1 MQTRTFQARNMTEA
15 MQMVKAE
22 LGPDAMIISSRSERR
37 KGILGIFTR
46 PVIRITAAVEP
57 PAPRRSFSYGEEETR
72 DDSTRDEF
80 RRSMLEPLARELREL
95 RERVDS
101 LVVREGSA
109 AGDRSLQPGPSPDA
123 QALRQPDAEEGRPEV
138 QEFKRM
144 LLDAVKAE
152 VETATQPVADG
163 PVETAAEPA
172 PLGRVSAALHR
183 AGLGEA
189 AIRLLMEKA
198 LSSNVRIDREEELM
212 ERLKESLETTVKC
225 TGPIRL
231 KKNGTK
237 IAALVGPTGVGKTTT
252 IAKLA
257 ALYTMG
263 RKARVALVT
272 IDTFRVGAV
281 EQLKTYSR
289 IMGVP
294 LEVASTP
301 KELESA
307 LSRHQDKNLI
317 LIDTVGRSPRDREML
332 EGLRTML
339 DSSFSIETHLC
350 VAATT
355 RERELKAI
363 VESFGVLGATRLLVT
378 KLDESCSFGAIVN
391 LQTDKKLPLSYFTRG
406 QRVPED
412 IEPASGRKVAEL
424 ILGE

>member
-1 MQTRTFQARNMTEA
+1 MTEA

-22 LGPDAMIISSRSERR
+22 LGPDAMIISSRKERR

-46 PVIRITAAVEP
+46 PVIRITVAVEP
-57 PAPRRSFSYGEEETR
+57 PAPRRNVSCREEEPLE
-72 DDSTRDEF
+72 DSTRDEF

-95 RERVDS
+95 RQRVDS
-101 LVVREGSA
+101 LTVRDEAASMDRGLSQAQGKKASA
-109 AGDRSLQPGPSPDA
+109 AAPRPRST
-123 QALRQPDAEEGRPEV
+123 EEGTPEV
-138 QEFKRM
+138 REFKRM

-152 VETATQPVADG
+152 AETAVLPAVSDPGGIGT
-163 PVETAAEPA
+163 EPA
-172 PLGRVSAALHR
+172 QLGRVSAALHE

-198 LSSNVRIDREEELM
+198 LSSSSRIDREEDLIA
-212 ERLKESLETTVKC
+212 RLKESIESTTRC
-225 TGPIRL
+225 SGPIRL
-231 KKNGTK
+231 KKNGTR
-237 IAALVGPTGVGKTTT
+237 IVALVGPTGVGKTTT

-257 ALYTMG
+257 ALYTKG
-263 RKARVALVT
+263 RKAKVALVT

-301 KELESA
+301 RELESA
-307 LSRHQDKNLI
+307 LSKHQDKDLI
-317 LIDTVGRSPRDREML
+317 LVDTVGRSPRDQEML
-332 EGLRTML
+332 EGLRAML
-339 DSSFSIETHLC
+339 DSSYTIETHLC
-350 VAATT
+350 VAATI

-363 VESFGVLGATRLLVT
+363 VESFGVLGINRLLVT

-391 LQTDKKLPLSYFTRG
+391 LQTEKKLPLSYLTRG

-412 IEPASGRKVAEL
+412 IEPASGRKVAEM
-424 ILGE
+424 ILGG

>member
-1 MQTRTFQARNMTEA
+1 MTEA

-22 LGPDAMIISSRSERR
+22 LGPDAMIISSRKERR

-46 PVIRITAAVEP
+46 PVIRITVAVEP
-57 PAPRRSFSYGEEETR
+57 PAPRRSVSCREEEPLE
-72 DDSTRDEF
+72 DSTRDEF

-95 RERVDS
+95 RQRVDS
-101 LVVREGSA
+101 LTVRDESASRDRAPAQGKKASA
-109 AGDRSLQPGPSPDA
+109 AAPRPRS
-123 QALRQPDAEEGRPEV
+123 AEEGTPEV
-138 QEFKRM
+138 REFKRM

-152 VETATQPVADG
+152 AETAVPPAVSDPGGIGT
-163 PVETAAEPA
+163 EPA
-172 PLGRVSAALHR
+172 QLGRVSAALHE

-198 LSSNVRIDREEELM
+198 LSSSSRIDREEDLIA
-212 ERLKESLETTVKC
+212 RLKESIESTTRC
-225 TGPIRL
+225 SGPIRL
-231 KKNGTK
+231 KKNGTR
-237 IAALVGPTGVGKTTT
+237 IVALVGPTGVGKTTT

-257 ALYTMG
+257 ALYTKG
-263 RKARVALVT
+263 RKAKVALVT

-301 KELESA
+301 RELESA
-307 LSRHQDKNLI
+307 LSKHQDKDLI
-317 LIDTVGRSPRDREML
+317 LVDTVGRSPRDQEML
-332 EGLRTML
+332 EGLRAML
-339 DSSFSIETHLC
+339 DSSYTIETHLC
-350 VAATT
+350 VAATI

-363 VESFGVLGATRLLVT
+363 VESFGVLGINRLLVT

-391 LQTDKKLPLSYFTRG
+391 LQTEKKLPLSYLTRG

-424 ILGE
+424 ILGG